1 MGVSLVEAP
10 LRRLYRIV
18 AFAARFL
25 HHHRLDK
32 LHIFGD
38 SVLLRILLYQRRVGF
53 HLRTDRGIGCAVAF
67 AVAFAVCAAFWAAL
81 ADTFAVFCAVFA
93 VCSVVLI
100 AVLDVAF
107 AVFTPFSVALTVPL
121 SAVFMVFSAFL
132 TVVLIVRFP
141 CCLVFINEFAAV
153 WGVSVR
159 KTRQRKLPLSMPA
172 RYLTIRAGYLS
183 ACLPSPH

>member
-1 MGVSLVEAP
+1 MCCRLCGGFRRLCRFLGGFGGHFCRF
-10 LRRLYRIV
+10 LRRLC
-18 AFAARFL
+18 
-25 HHHRLDK
+25 
-32 LHIFGD
+32 G
-38 SVLLRILLYQRRVGF
+38 LLG
-53 HLRTDRGIGCAVAF
+53 G
-67 AVAFAVCAAFWAAL
+67 
-81 ADTFAVFCAVFA
+81 
-93 VCSVVLI
+93 LI